1 MYTIEKAKAL
11 YPERRWIGV
20 GILPPHVQET
30 GERRTAYE
38 EILKEAGAVV
48 VFSNVEQLSVDQIQ
62 RLVINSSHA

>member
-1 MYTIEKAKAL
+1 L

-30 GERRTAYE
+30 AERRNAYE
-38 EILKEAGAVV
+38 EILKEAGAAV